1 MKTQII
7 FFTSLIIYRFLLAKI
22 RFFLYFCKQNSII
35 MQIDIDQ
42 TRWYDRIWASFIFF
56 TRLPFWRLHEP
67 PKECYKTVVEHWP
80 LTGWLTAGLM
90 AATLW
95 GASLIMPYAIA
106 VLLAIVVRLLVTGA
120 LHEDGL
126 ADFLDGFG
134 GGGNN
139 RERILTI
146 MKDSHIG
153 TYGVIGLIFYE
164 LLLAAALFSM
174 TPTMA
179 ALTILAA
186 DPFAKMVTS
195 QLIMMMPYARKEEE
209 AKAKTVYRKMD
220 WKASISL
227 AIQGLL
233 PMAAFIWYTDI
244 RWDLIILI
252 PFLVMYFLYMM
263 IWRKIHGYTGDCCG
277 AVCLLVELSVYLV
290 VCTL

>member
-1 MKTQII
+1 
-7 FFTSLIIYRFLLAKI
+7 
-22 RFFLYFCKQNSII
+22 

-95 GASLIMPYAIA
+95 GASLIMPYVIA

-179 ALTILAA
+179 TLTILAA

-233 PMAAFIWYTDI
+233 PMAAFIWYTGI